1 MNALTLQWH
10 DAGQT
15 KTQKIQE
22 TQPSKNPGTIRIGRD
37 PVRCDIILS
46 HPTVSGLHIE
56 IFFNAQQQGF
66 WIKNLREQN
75 PPLVDGQKLVQGE
88 IPLSEGS
95 IIYLGQQQLKVT
107 EVSVPGGSTVP
118 PTILTPPQ
126 PQASNPPPIPVVQ
139 PQEHQNYYQPTPQPQ
154 QQAQP
159 QLHPNYHQH
168 APQPQLHP
176 NYHQHAPQPQV
187 AAHHPHHPV
196 TPVVQQQPQPQ
207 GVYGLQ
213 CPRCKKLSLY
223 QNLLLGCQHCG
234 HSLQDAVSV
243 LVPPNR

>member
-15 KTQKIQE
+15 KTQKIHK

-56 IFFNAQQQGF
+56 IFFNAEQQRF
-66 WIKNLREQN
+66 LIKNLREQN

-88 IPLSEGS
+88 MPLSEGS

-107 EVSVPGGSTVP
+107 EISVPGGSTVP

-126 PQASNPPPIPVVQ
+126 PQATNPPPIPVAQ
-139 PQEHQNYYQPTPQPQ
+139 PQIHHNYYQPKPTPQSHQ
-154 QQAQP
+154 Q
-159 QLHPNYHQH
+159 
-168 APQPQLHP
+168 PQPQLHP
-176 NYHQHAPQPQV
+176 NYHQPAPQPQV
-187 AAHHPHHPV
+187 AAHHHHHPV
-196 TPVVQQQPQPQ
+196 TPAVQQQPQPQ

-213 CPRCKKLSLY
+213 CPRCKKLSSY
-223 QNLLLGCQHCG
+223 KNLLLGCQHCG
-234 HSLQDAVSV
+234 HSLQDALSV
-243 LVPPNR
+243 LVPPSR